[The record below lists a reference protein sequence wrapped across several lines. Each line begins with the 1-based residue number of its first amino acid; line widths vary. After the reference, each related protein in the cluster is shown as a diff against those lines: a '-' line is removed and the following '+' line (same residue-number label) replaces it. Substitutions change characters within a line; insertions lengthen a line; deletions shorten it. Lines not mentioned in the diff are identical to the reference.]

1 VTKIYRLD
9 DVCYIHV
16 FECVLQYIQVNE
28 YEKEFIFAEKM
39 ISPPL
44 TGRGFFTQKHIRIFE
59 YIGDVMTLYVISA
72 IAVFVFSGL
81 LAMAGLGAAFLFV
94 PLFYYLGVPLAEAT
108 PAALLL
114 NVVSLMFAAFNY
126 WRGKLVNWRVG
137 LPVLIAA
144 VILSPLGAR
153 LTPFVDKKLLLGMF
167 AAFLVFA
174 GFMMLFAKV
183 KAREKPLSQTT
194 EAAAGA
200 GVGTV
205 AGFLGGLLGVGGG
218 NFILPVLN
226 WMGLDT
232 KVAAGTTAVIVV
244 FSSLSGF
251 LGHAT
256 MGGIDL
262 IFIGVTAVSAALGSI
277 VGSQLMKTKVSSTQL
292 KKIIGVLLWV
302 IAVKMI
308 FDLFK

>member
-1 VTKIYRLD
+1 MSITV
-9 DVCYIHV
+9 
-16 FECVLQYIQVNE
+16 
-28 YEKEFIFAEKM
+28 
-39 ISPPL
+39 
-44 TGRGFFTQKHIRIFE
+44 
-59 YIGDVMTLYVISA
+59 YVISA
-72 IAVFVFSGL
+72 ILVFVFSGL
-81 LAMAGLGAAFLFV
+81 LAMAGIGAAFLFV

-108 PAALLL
+108 PTALLL

-126 WRGKLVNWRVG
+126 WRGKLINWRVG

-153 LTPFVDKKLLLGMF
+153 LTPYVDKTILLSMF

-183 KAREKPLSQTT
+183 KAREKALSRAT
-194 EAAAGA
+194 ELGAGA
-200 GVGTV
+200 GVGSV

-226 WMGLDT
+226 WIGLDA
-232 KVAAGTTAVIVV
+232 KVAAGTTALVVV

-256 MGGIDL
+256 MGGLDPVFVGL
-262 IFIGVTAVSAALGSI
+262 TALMAALGSI
-277 VGSQLMKTKVSSTQL
+277 VGSQLMKTKVSSAQL
-292 KKIIGVLLWV
+292 KKIIGVLLWL
-302 IAVKMI
+302 IAIKMI
-308 FDLFK
+308 FDLLK